1 MESTSQDTTG
11 SDVPLKP
18 FSENQRGKHV
28 LHEESEG
35 QYSIILDGR
44 VIKEAHHLT
53 PSQFFQLSQQLE
65 IANRTFKG
73 SDMPVKPFSE
83 DQRGKY
89 VLHEEAEGH
98 YTITLDGRV
107 IKDTRDYIGG
117 YLPWQQGSTRYA
129 ICNTFLHPEQFSP
142 TNLVT

>member
-1 MESTSQDTTG
+1 MESINQDSTS

-18 FSENQRGKHV
+18 FSEDQRGKHV
-28 LHEESEG
+28 LHEEGEG

-53 PSQFFQLSQQLE
+53 TSQVHQLSQQLE
-65 IANRTFKG
+65 LANRTFKG
-73 SDMPVKPFSE
+73 SDMPVKSFSE

-89 VLHEEAEGH
+89 VLHEEAEGR

-107 IKDTRDYIGG
+107 IKDTRNFIGG
-117 YLPWQQGSTRYA
+117 YLPWQQGITRYA
-129 ICNTFLHPEQFSP
+129 INTFLHPEQLAP
-142 TNLVT
+142 INLVT